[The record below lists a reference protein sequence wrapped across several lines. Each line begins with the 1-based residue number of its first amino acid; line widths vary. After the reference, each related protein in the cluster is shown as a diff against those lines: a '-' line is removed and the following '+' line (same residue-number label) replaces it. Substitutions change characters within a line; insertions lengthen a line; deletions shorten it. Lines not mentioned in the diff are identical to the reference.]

1 MDITP
6 LYELKDRLRTAAI
19 AGTALISED
28 FRLKKAAE
36 NFKALEGASPVF
48 KKVGELTAALIS
60 DDCSDRAGTLLDT
73 VTLVDSVICTLGATA
88 VKGEVCDLPIT
99 ETSSAVVEAPYSRL
113 SMLVDALTKSG
124 SGNMQTVSDAW
135 KTSPELFRD
144 FRVKPALVKGLGA
157 SYSELADYVIEIVSS
172 VGKEM
177 LPLLKKDFDP
187 DGKKEMVR
195 RVIAI
200 DKIGGASENDFYL
213 EQLENA
219 KKDVRKFL
227 IYALRHDPD
236 NADKLI
242 ALSKTEKSKLKDAA
256 IMALGMMDCEKAEK
270 YYLELAKTPDKLLP
284 YLEDA
289 AAEWAGPLTARLIDK
304 LLVDENG
311 NKVTLSQFHADPK
324 IKLKTPVTFTA
335 LKEALYKKRGA
346 EIEQIY
352 RDFRL
357 TVTNTPAD
365 REMDQCLHLSIY
377 STRDK
382 GLMKLAIE
390 LNNAPETKG
399 RYACSEAMA
408 RLLGEEDCSQWLE
421 TSLAEVD
428 KKIRTDVKFDKY
440 ASLLETLQWLR
451 FKDGEYV
458 LERFRY
464 DPLSD
469 TRSVES
475 IPIKQPVREKFI
487 DILMKYDN
495 PVFTNLISYL
505 TDRDDKEM
513 CKKIGEH
520 YIHMMTTVPGID
532 NGVAI
537 LLDHCGYY
545 NVDGLL
551 GGWVR
556 MNPKANKYNI
566 LRFIE
571 FMPGDLAF
579 KMAQARDVVEQMKS
593 GKIKTELP
601 VEDMDWLLNWVEY
614 DLK

>member
-1 MDITP
+1 MNITP
-6 LYELKDRLRTAAI
+6 LYELKDRLRAASI

-36 NFKALEGASPVF
+36 NFKVLEGASPVF
-48 KKVGELTAALIS
+48 KKIGEQTAALLS
-60 DDCSDRAGTLLDT
+60 DDCQDKPGALLD
-73 VTLVDSVICTLGATA
+73 VITLADSVICTLGASN
-88 VKGEVCDLPIT
+88 VSGELGELPIT
-99 ETSSAVVEAPYSRL
+99 ETSSQIVDAHYSEL
-113 SMLVDALTKSG
+113 SALIGALTKSG
-124 SGNMQTVSDAW
+124 SGNMETVTNAW
-135 KTSPELFRD
+135 RTSPDIFHD

-157 SYSELADYVIEIVSS
+157 SYSELADYVVEIVS
-172 VGKEM
+172 GIGEEM

-195 RVIAI
+195 RVMAI
-200 DKIGGASENDFYL
+200 DNIGGASENDFYL

-219 KKDVRKFL
+219 KKDIRKFL
-227 IYALRHDPD
+227 IYALRHDPN

-242 ALSKTEKSKLKDAA
+242 ELSKTEKGKLKDAA
-256 IMALGMMDCEKAEK
+256 INALGKMDCEKAEK

-284 YLEDA
+284 YLETA
-289 AAEWAGPLTARLIDK
+289 TAEWSGSLAARLINE

-311 NKVTLSQFHADPK
+311 NKVTLSQFHADPS
-324 IKLKTPVTFTA
+324 IKLKTPVMFVA
-335 LKEALYKKRGA
+335 LKNAMRKKHGA

-365 REMDQCLHLSIY
+365 REMDQCLYRSIF

-399 RYACSEAMA
+399 QYAGSEAMA

-440 ASLLETLQWLR
+440 GSLLEAFQWLR
-451 FKDGEYV
+451 FKDGKYV
-458 LERFRY
+458 LERYSY
-464 DPLSD
+464 DPLTD
-469 TRSVES
+469 TRGLEYV
-475 IPIKQPVREKFI
+475 PINQPVREKFI

-505 TDRDDKEM
+505 TDREDKEM
-513 CKKIGEH
+513 CRKIGEH

-532 NGVAI
+532 NGVAR
-537 LLDHCGYY
+537 LLDYCGYY

-556 MNPKANKYNI
+556 MNPKANKYQI

-571 FMPGDLAF
+571 FMPGDLSF
-579 KMAQARDVVEQMKS
+579 KISQSHDVIEQMKS
-593 GKIKTELP
+593 GKIETELSKD
-601 VEDMDWLLNWVEY
+601 DMDWLLKLCED